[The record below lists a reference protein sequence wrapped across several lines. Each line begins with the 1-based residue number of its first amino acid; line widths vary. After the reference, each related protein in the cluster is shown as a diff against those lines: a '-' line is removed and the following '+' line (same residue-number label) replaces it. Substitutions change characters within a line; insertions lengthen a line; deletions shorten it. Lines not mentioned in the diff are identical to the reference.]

1 MIVILLWLV
10 GMTIIWGVLSL
21 LVWLIGGKEL

>member
-10 GMTIIWGVLSL
+10 GMAVIWGILSL